1 MGENLK
7 IPPESEHVK
16 NTALYMW
23 LEIGQTR
30 LGDSPAIDPER
41 EDVWSSKILPEYLW
55 DQWEDELSKKG
66 FTKRKFL
73 RLMKYR
79 TDDILLWTYD
89 RIHWRE
95 LIDRIVE
102 SMDTPIGKAILEGS
116 PKY

>member
-7 IPPESEHVK
+7 IPPESEQVK
-16 NTALYMW
+16 NTVLYMW
-23 LEIGQTR
+23 LEIGQAR
-30 LGDSPAIDPER
+30 LGDSSAIDLER
-41 EDVWSSKILPEYLW
+41 EGVWSGKILPEYLW

-79 TDDILLWTYD
+79 VDDILLWTYD

-102 SMDTPIGKAILEGS
+102 SMDTSI
-116 PKY
+116 